1 MRRRIEQTIGAVRSL
16 NKAVHFVAGGTML
29 VMLALTVAEILGRW
43 LLNSPVA
50 GAVETIPLMLVMV
63 VFFGLPHAQHRGDHI
78 AVELVYWRL
87 DRKMRRRLSIGSHLF
102 SLVALA
108 FVTWALWEYAGVQHD
123 GGYATAVIGWPIH
136 WFVRMA
142 AFGSALLWMATAAEA
157 VAELVGMDGR
167 EWRPVN
173 RSERRRSGPSGS
185 AS

>member
-1 MRRRIEQTIGAVRSL
+1 
-16 NKAVHFVAGGTML
+16 ML

-50 GAVETIPLMLVMV
+50 GAVETIPLLLVMV
-63 VFFGLPHAQHRGDHI
+63 VYFGLPHAQHRGDHI
-78 AVELVYWRL
+78 AVDLVYWRL
-87 DRKMRRRLSIGSHLF
+87 GRKMQRRLGIGSHLF

-108 FVTWALWEYAGVQHD
+108 FVTWALWDYAGVQSD

-142 AFGSALLWMATAAEA
+142 ALGAALLWIATAAEA
-157 VAELVGMDGR
+157 VAELVGLDG
-167 EWRPVN
+167 EGWRPGN
-173 RSERRRSGPSGS
+173 RRGRRTSGSSGS